1 MKLVDANLLL
11 YAVDEAS
18 PHHERARVWL
28 EDVLSGAEP
37 VGFAWSVLLAVL
49 RLSTQPRIFQH
60 PLDVDEAF
68 GLVDG
73 WLAQPSASV
82 VHPTTR
88 HSDILRALLEPL
100 GTAGNLTTDAHLA
113 ALAIE
118 HGAELCSADA
128 DFARFPGLRWS
139 NPLGPRGSASTAAD
153 PS

>member
-18 PHHERARVWL
+18 PHHKRARVWL
-28 EDVLSGAEP
+28 EDALSGAEP

-139 NPLGPRGSASTAAD
+139 NPLLAPEAPPRPRRSS
-153 PS
+153 